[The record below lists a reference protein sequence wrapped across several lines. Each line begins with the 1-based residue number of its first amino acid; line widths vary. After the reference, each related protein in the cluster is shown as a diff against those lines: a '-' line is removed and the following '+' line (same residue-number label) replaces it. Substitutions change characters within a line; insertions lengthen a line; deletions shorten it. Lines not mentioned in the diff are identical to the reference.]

1 MYMYLQKG
9 NKDNIFLNIGYAFL
23 EVKNNAVTP
32 ILKINPF
39 ADYKAFNQRYI
50 TALEAGMITLNTYNT
65 IQELQSNEIVY
76 HELES
81 ISIEKSTI
89 ESLIQKHSIT
99 GIDNTT
105 SISIISDLN
114 TQGYNIIKKI

>member
-9 NKDNIFLNIGYAFL
+9 NKNNIFINIGYAFI
-23 EVKNNAVTP
+23 EVKNNQVTP
-32 ILKINPF
+32 ILKINPL

-81 ISIEKSTI
+81 ISIEKSSI
-89 ESLIQKHSIT
+89 ESLIQKHIIT